1 MPTLAV
7 FQLYRGMN
15 KRINSGVSEIYRLV
29 YLVPEEYSS
38 LMIKLG
44 IILDRVLVVKWLL
57 VVDF

>member
-7 FQLYRGMN
+7 FQLYCGMN
-15 KRINSGVSEIYRLV
+15 KRINSGVSEIYRFV

-38 LMIKLG
+38 SMIKLG